1 MSHGPEQSE
10 SGTKREDNN
19 DMRNRYLLVVLLFLR
34 LGSIRADEHPAAK
47 PWEALWRFDT
57 HG

>member
-1 MSHGPEQSE
+1 
-10 SGTKREDNN
+10 
-19 DMRNRYLLVVLLFLR
+19 MRNRSLLVVLLLLQ
-34 LGSIRADEHPAAK
+34 LGAMRADERPAAK